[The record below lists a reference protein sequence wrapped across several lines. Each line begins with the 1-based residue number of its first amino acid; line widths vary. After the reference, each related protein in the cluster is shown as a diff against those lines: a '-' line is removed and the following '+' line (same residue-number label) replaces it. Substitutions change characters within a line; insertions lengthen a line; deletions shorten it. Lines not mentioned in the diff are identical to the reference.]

1 MHMFSMAAKVAAMHL
16 ASTAATEIRLTLDAI
31 VELSNSVTNQRPDAR
46 NILDTRGF
54 PRANT
59 ASQASIDRLTTKL
72 TTLVELFSTLPDLDD
87 TTAIAW
93 VNEEL
98 TELSIEPSIVSH
110 DGAGPH
116 IHWTPSTGT
125 FDNQVLADL
134 LMALAQE
141 LCENGTIRFG
151 RCAAHDCHD
160 VFYDGTR
167 NRSKRFCTDPRCASK
182 THTAEHRARQK
193 P

>member
-1 MHMFSMAAKVAAMHL
+1 MHFT
-16 ASTAATEIRLTLDAI
+16 STAETEIRLTLDAI
-31 VELSNSVTNQRPDAR
+31 VELTNSITDGCVDAR
-46 NILDTRGF
+46 STLASRGF
-54 PRANT
+54 PRADA
-59 ASQASIDRLTTKL
+59 ASQASVERLTAKL
-72 TTLVELFSTLPDLDD
+72 QTLSALFSALPDLDD
-87 TTAIAW
+87 ATAIAW

-98 TELSIEPSIVSH
+98 TELHIAPSIVSH
-110 DGAGPH
+110 DGVGPH
-116 IHWTPSTGT
+116 IHWTPSTDT

-151 RCAAHDCHD
+151 RCAAHDCAD

-167 NRSKRFCTDPRCASK
+167 NRSKRFCTDPKCASK

-193 P
+193 AN